1 MEGTHGSG
9 WLRDRHSAPAW
20 PDCVF
25 PHTYFQSRLDIC
37 SLITHLVTF
46 WFSPLTV
53 PPPPNFPL
61 SHGMGIK
68 QPGEDICFDKAK

>member
-9 WLRDRHSAPAW
+9 WLRDRHLAQAW

-53 PPPPNFPL
+53 PHPNCPL
-61 SHGMGIK
+61 PHGMGIK
-68 QPGEDICFDKAK
+68 QPEEDIHFDKAK